1 MSTPT
6 LMITENDSRKLR
18 RLLEHANF
26 VDHQERV
33 YWDALEAEIEKAE
46 VVPTEQIPR
55 NVVTMHSRVRI
66 TDLRTGQELVFQ
78 IVYPSEANYA
88 EHKISVL
95 APIGLALLGYPSGT
109 EIIWT
114 VPSGTRKLR
123 IEAVEQADTAVRLRS
138 AA

>member
-6 LMITENDSRKLR
+6 LMITENDSRNL
-18 RLLEHANF
+18 RLLLEGSTIA
-26 VDHQERV
+26 DQQERA
-33 YWDALEAEIEKAE
+33 YWDALEAGIDKAE
-46 VVPTEQIPR
+46 IVPTEQMPR

-66 TDLRTGQELVFQ
+66 TDMRTGQELVFQ

-88 EHKISVL
+88 KHKISVL

-114 VPSGTRKLR
+114 VP
-123 IEAVEQADTAVRLRS
+123 
-138 AA
+138 